1 MKLPY
6 HNPLQ
11 QTVPDAMHTIKDV
24 VENLFGL
31 ISGRRDNEKVR
42 EAERKLGRFT
52 LLDTILSHQSPT
64 QTRVCSL
71 YVFLY
76 VFLHISTT
84 NQSACACTRRRSTW
98 NHMIGS
104 RFVTPC
110 IFLHSSCPLISQG
123 ISLRGF
129 LGGKTEKDIERHC
142 SSFWT

>member
-52 LLDTILSHQSPT
+52 LLEYCLTKVQLKLADDRLLSVHVPAHIDYKPKCMYTKKVHMKSHDWKQVCYSLYFSSFILSFNISRYLL
-64 QTRVCSL
+64 TR
-71 YVFLY
+71 
-76 VFLHISTT
+76 
-84 NQSACACTRRRSTW
+84 
-98 NHMIGS
+98 
-104 RFVTPC
+104 
-110 IFLHSSCPLISQG
+110 IFG
-123 ISLRGF
+123 
-129 LGGKTEKDIERHC
+129 
-142 SSFWT
+142 W